1 MAIKDKVVEALGYT
15 FEEPIE
21 PIEGFSSALTHEER
35 ASILPPSRSANIGV
49 TPTEALKLV
58 PVTRCISVIETAMIQ
73 IPLVVKRGIE
83 EIPNPTW
90 IDTPDVI
97 NNVTQAEF
105 MGQTTVNLATYGNAF
120 WLITR
125 GQRGVSN
132 LEVLKNEDVA
142 VYEDAQENIIYSY
155 KGRMVPGDR
164 IKHLKLWS
172 YPGDMMGVGPLQRHK
187 DTLKAAMDLNN
198 YFTRWFDENS
208 IPSGIVSV
216 NMQLPTDSLKEYKK
230 SFMASAAQH
239 EPVVL
244 SGGIDYKHIALDP
257 AAAQFLENQ
266 KFVSRQISTMFG
278 VPSQYLGMSIENTGM
293 AYSNTN
299 TDRQKLYED
308 GLQPYIIRI
317 EQALTDLL
325 PRGQKAEFN
334 LTSFLRPED
343 KVRYDGYKVA
353 IESGFLTVNEIRKFE
368 GLPELSP
375 AELEAMKPTQVIQS
389 NQGVNNGNNN
399 TTP

>member
-1 MAIKDKVVEALGYT
+1 MALKETIVEALGYQVN
-15 FEEPIE
+15 EPAE
-21 PIEGFSSALTHEER
+21 SIEGFSAALTHEER
-35 ASILPPSRSANIGV
+35 ASILPPSRTAVIGV

-73 IPLVVKRGIE
+73 IPLIVKRGMD

-90 IDTPDVI
+90 IDTPDVL

-105 MGQTTVNLATYGNAF
+105 MGQTTINLATYGNAF

-125 GQRGVSN
+125 GQRGISN
-132 LEVLKNEDVA
+132 LQVLKNEDVA

-155 KGRMVPGDR
+155 KGRTISGDR

-172 YPGDMMGVGPLQRHK
+172 YPGDMLGVGPLQRHK
-187 DTLKAAMDLNN
+187 DTLKAAVDLNN
-198 YFTRWFDENS
+198 YFSQWFDKNS

-216 NMQLPTDSLKEYKK
+216 NMQLPTDSLTAYKK
-230 SFMASAAQH
+230 AFIEAQGQH

-257 AAAQFLENQ
+257 AQAQFLENQ
-266 KFVSRQISTMFG
+266 KFVARQISTMFG

-317 EQALTDLL
+317 EQALSDLL
-325 PRGQKAEFN
+325 PRGQYAEFN

-343 KVRYDGYKVA
+343 KTRYEGYKLA

-368 GLPELSP
+368 GLPELTP
-375 AELEAMKPTQVIQS
+375 AEQEAMQPTQVIQS
-389 NQGVNNGNNN
+389 EQGVNNDN
-399 TTP
+399 TSN